1 MDICDNHLFKSID
14 KEELAGMMRCFSPKT
29 QSFKKNQ
36 VVCDFSESR
45 GVVGIIHEGT
55 ALTVRNG
62 INGVRTILESLEEGD
77 IFGEA
82 FTVCDKLSDG
92 IYVVCE
98 EDCTV
103 TFIEYL
109 SIIRPCA
116 NGCQCHSNLLE
127 NFFYLLSRRSVML
140 SRRVELLSRRTIR
153 EKLLCYLS
161 MESCA
166 QRSAVIRL
174 PMSLSNLA
182 DYLCVDRS
190 AMMRELKKLNQ
201 QGVIHSEKKTITITD
216 KEKLQV

>member
-1 MDICDNHLFKSID
+1 
-14 KEELAGMMRCFSPKT
+14 
-29 QSFKKNQ
+29 
-36 VVCDFSESR
+36 
-45 GVVGIIHEGT
+45 
-55 ALTVRNG
+55 
-62 INGVRTILESLEEGD
+62 
-77 IFGEA
+77 
-82 FTVCDKLSDG
+82 
-92 IYVVCE
+92 
-98 EDCTV
+98 
-103 TFIEYL
+103 
-109 SIIRPCA
+109 
-116 NGCQCHSNLLE
+116 
-127 NFFYLLSRRSVML
+127 ML

-166 QRSAVIRL
+166 QRSAVIKL